1 MFALKSFDKKLK
13 DRNYLL
19 YFAVKL
25 LFQDI
30 SWALLVFANEAV
42 GKIQL
47 TYIFANQAVGKLT
60 LAKVN
65 DLKVKELF
73 SLNKQKQDCIFSIMI
88 VLFYHDW
95 NIEKAILICQPRVT
109 VLERL
114 SVYCI
119 I

>member
-1 MFALKSFDKKLK
+1 MFALKSFDKKWK

-30 SWALLVFANEAV
+30 LRTLVFANQAV

-47 TYIFANQAVGKLT
+47 TYIFADQAVGKLM

-65 DLKVKELF
+65 DLKVKGLF
-73 SLNKQKQDCIFSIMI
+73 SLNK
-88 VLFYHDW
+88 
-95 NIEKAILICQPRVT
+95 
-109 VLERL
+109 
-114 SVYCI
+114 
-119 I
+119 